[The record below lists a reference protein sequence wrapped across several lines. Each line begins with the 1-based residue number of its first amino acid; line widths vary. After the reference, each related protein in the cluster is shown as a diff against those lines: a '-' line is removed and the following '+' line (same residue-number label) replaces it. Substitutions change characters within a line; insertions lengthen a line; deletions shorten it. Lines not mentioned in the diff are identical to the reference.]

1 MESIAAKTPVDC
13 IAALY
18 SLRDIAKVISFFS
31 RLSRRVAGT
40 GWKALP
46 ANFVVLNVLVTE
58 VCGMWFTVKG
68 WLNQ

>member
-40 GWKALP
+40 GWKALS
-46 ANFVVLNVLVTE
+46 ANASINL
-58 VCGMWFTVKG
+58 
-68 WLNQ
+68 